1 MIELVS
7 EEDVVHGR
15 GKGKG
20 RTKGQKYGKYMKAIA
35 PQLDWINGQIQQSND
50 GTIRMKVRDIAKEMG
65 KDFATK
71 HETSI
76 YWGLKY
82 SLFQEGIV
90 VDMSTHKDGEKVL
103 VMRDA
108 TDDDR
113 LPQSLA
119 KYLEEAEVEVG
130 EVGEVGDVVG
140 KEDED

>member
-1 MIELVS
+1 MEIELVNQ
-7 EEDVVHGR
+7 EDVVAR
-15 GKGKG
+15 GKKGG

-35 PQLDWINGQIQQSND
+35 PHLDWIEGEITTSKDN
-50 GTIRMKVRDIAKEMG
+50 TIRMKVKDIAKEMG
-65 KDFATK
+65 KEFASK

-90 VDMSTHKDGEKVL
+90 VDMSTHKDGEKIL

-113 LPQSLA
+113 LPQSLS
-119 KYLEEAEVEVG
+119 KYLETTEIDIEGAVTES
-130 EVGEVGDVVG
+130 
-140 KEDED
+140 ED